1 MPKESVSCAG
11 RHSRYDLSCFHLQV
25 FNLLLPSG
33 LQCVAPAGSHHP
45 VLWLAG
51 WQHPFGRVHLGCEEF
66 GHGVPGAGDDFTQP
80 TLHCCIQGNTKSRAK
95 QRKKKK
101 KDLLF
106 PNFQMKWLVSTCF
119 PLECIGVRW
128 KTKPGISNAGKLNWW
143 KCLSSWMSQS
153 LIGLIWGQ
161 NVAQTPA
168 FNYC

>member
-1 MPKESVSCAG
+1 MPKENVSCAG
-11 RHSRYDLSCFHLQV
+11 SHCMYYMTCFHLQV

-33 LQCVAPAGSHHP
+33 LQCVAPAGTYHP

-51 WQHPFGRVHLGCEEF
+51 GQHPFGRVHLGCEELS
-66 GHGVPGAGDDFTQP
+66 HSVPGAGDDITQP
-80 TLHCCIQGNTKSRAK
+80 TLHCCVQGNTKSRAIQHKK
-95 QRKKKK
+95 QKTS
-101 KDLLF
+101 LF
-106 PNFQMKWLVSTCF
+106 PNLQMKWLVGTCF

-128 KTKPGISNAGKLNWW
+128 KTIPVTTNAGKLNWW

-161 NVAQTPA
+161 NLAQTPA